1 MISEAHE
8 YLSVK
13 NIKRR
18 EPLYSATRAASVI
31 GDIPIGMLQS
41 THLENVRKSLQQK
54 NLSVRTIES
63 TVSDLLTLHRHFTG
77 TQLASGRRLAMTPL
91 NPVGVDHKLIDLIW
105 PECKPWV
112 QSWIALTMWTGLRL
126 SDSLHVLLRYRLQAW
141 PETLSVI
148 ASKTGKHHAIPLPAW
163 LRKIVTAGPYRFRA
177 VSDFSRRQLRYEL
190 FTVCDSMS
198 VPRLKPKYFR
208 QEGITQWTIANASA
222 GAVIH
227 GCGLKVLGH
236 YVSQATLLS
245 RVSMSVSMPECF
257 GASSSSP
264 EKLLDVFKLLD
275 PEAQQILTATASRL
289 IRSAN

>member
-1 MISEAHE
+1 MISEARE

-13 NIKRR
+13 SIKRR
-18 EPLYSATRAASVI
+18 EPLYSATRAASIV
-31 GDIPIGMLQS
+31 GDIPIEIMQTS
-41 THLENVRKSLQQK
+41 HLEEIRKSLQQRQ
-54 NLSVRTIES
+54 LSARTIES
-63 TVSDLLTLHRHFTG
+63 TVSDLITLRRHFTG
-77 TQLASGRRLAMTPL
+77 TQLSAGQRLSLTQLSP
-91 NPVGVDHKLIDLIW
+91 NGVDHKVIDLIW

-126 SDSLHVLLRYRLQAW
+126 SDSLHVLLRYRLQPW

-163 LRKIVTAGPYRFRA
+163 LRKIVTAGPYKFRA
-177 VSDFSRRQLRYEL
+177 VSDFSRRQLRHEL
-190 FTVCDSMS
+190 SSVCERCS
-198 VPRLKPKYFR
+198 VPCLKPKYFR

-245 RVSMSVSMPECF
+245 RVSRSVSMPECF
-257 GASSSSP
+257 GASLSSP

-275 PEAQQILTATASRL
+275 PEAQEILTATATRL
-289 IRSAN
+289 IRSAS